1 MNIRID
7 DLRYTYRRAHIEDRT
22 VLDIAQ
28 WAVEA
33 GTHVLLRGISGSGKT
48 TLLNILAG
56 LLPPT
61 RGSVRINEQEI
72 YRLTEAMRDRLRTQA
87 IGYVFQTHL
96 LVPTLSAAE
105 NVEMPLILAEM
116 TRGVERRR
124 RVMELLERVGLA
136 DFARHRPVQL
146 SAGQRV
152 RVAVARA
159 LVNQPQLLLADE
171 PTAAL
176 DSANAKAI
184 MELLHERARA
194 DSATLIVASHDPNL
208 AAHFDRIYDLQMG
221 TLQMGHLLDDPAT
234 HTSQSSSDIA
244 DGESIQLTGSSKEH
258 TWSIA

>member
-1 MNIRID
+1 
-7 DLRYTYRRAHIEDRT
+7 
-22 VLDIAQ
+22 
-28 WAVEA
+28 
-33 GTHVLLRGISGSGKT
+33 
-48 TLLNILAG
+48 
-56 LLPPT
+56 
-61 RGSVRINEQEI
+61 
-72 YRLTEAMRDRLRTQA
+72 
-87 IGYVFQTHL
+87 
-96 LVPTLSAAE
+96 
-105 NVEMPLILAEM
+105 
-116 TRGVERRR
+116 
-124 RVMELLERVGLA
+124 
-136 DFARHRPVQL
+136 
-146 SAGQRV
+146 
-152 RVAVARA
+152 VAVARA
-159 LVNQPQLLLADE
+159 LVNRPQLLLADE